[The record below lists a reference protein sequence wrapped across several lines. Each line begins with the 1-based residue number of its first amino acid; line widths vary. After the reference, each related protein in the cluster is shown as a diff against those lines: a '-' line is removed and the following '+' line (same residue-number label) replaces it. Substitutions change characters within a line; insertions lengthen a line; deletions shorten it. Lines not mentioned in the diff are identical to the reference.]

1 MSAPGSKPGLERI
14 RILLEKLDEPQQS
27 IPVVHVAGTNGK
39 GSTSLMIA
47 DIISAAGYRVGRFS
61 SPHLHSYEE
70 RFTINGE
77 PIDAVKL
84 LQYLERIDEH
94 LIPWP
99 GPDYPTEFE
108 ILTAAAFLYFQAEK
122 VDLAV
127 LEVGLGGLYDS
138 TNVVKPLVSV
148 ITGVDYDH
156 MNILGDTIEEIAYNK
171 AGIIK
176 TGTAVVIGAMPE
188 QAEKVITNRAGQLQA
203 PLLKAAGV
211 KIERTKAPDLQ
222 GQYIDLA
229 SHCFQL
235 RGQRFAML
243 GEFQLRNLA
252 CAISAVEILVEK
264 GFVIKAEHL
273 AYALPKLNLPGR
285 LEVLSMKPLVI
296 GDVAH
301 NPQGAEAL
309 SRALEELLPG
319 RKRVLVCGMLDDK
332 DQAASLKCIGPS
344 CSQAV
349 FTRPLGE
356 RRRHWHET
364 ALRWKT
370 LFADTPCF
378 ELESIAAAVEKGL
391 ELLAVDEYL
400 LITGSF
406 YILEEARNHF
416 LNNLTVC

>member
-14 RILLEKLDEPQQS
+14 RILLKELDEPQQS

-47 DIISAAGYRVGRFS
+47 DIVSAAGYRVGRFS
-61 SPHLHSYEE
+61 SPHLHCYEE
-70 RFTINGE
+70 RFTVNGE

-94 LIPWP
+94 LKHWP

-138 TNVVKPLVSV
+138 TNVVQPLVAV

-176 TGTAVVIGAMPE
+176 TGTAVVIGVMPE
-188 QAEKVITNRAGQLQA
+188 QAEKVIANRAGQLQA
-203 PLLKAAGV
+203 PLRKAAGV
-211 KIERTKAPDLQ
+211 KIERVKAPDLQ
-222 GQYIDLA
+222 GQMIDVT
-229 SHCFQL
+229 SNRYQL

-252 CAISAVEILVEK
+252 CAISAVEILLEK

-309 SRALEELLPG
+309 SRALQELLPG

-332 DQAASLKCIGPS
+332 DQAASLKYIGPS
-344 CSQAV
+344 CSRAV

-356 RRRHWHET
+356 RSRHWHET